1 MGRFELAAIVS
12 IPAFMAGF
20 IIGVLLTSS
29 VWEFGAIKRGYAAYC
44 PETGE
49 LRWVGECEDTQ

>member
-1 MGRFELAAIVS
+1 MGRIELAAIVGVL
-12 IPAFMAGF
+12 ALLAGF
-20 IIGVLLTSS
+20 IIGVFLTIA

-49 LRWVGECEDTQ
+49 LRWIGECEDTQ